1 MTPPLRYASAKA
13 LHDAIKVRVTAVAE
27 HGRYDIN
34 QLRRHFAYDRFLTRL
49 FLDPNSTWVLKGG
62 TGLLARV
69 PQHARHTQDID
80 LHYRGEIESAKAELI
95 AAANSDVGDF
105 FTFDL
110 EQSGTLT
117 GTTSGRKYR
126 VTSYVGDA
134 KFADFQIDAVV
145 DSNMTRAPDSAP
157 GFRPIDIEGL
167 TTTDY
172 RIYPVVDHLADKLVA
187 MTSTFAVE
195 SECHHRGHSLPLQLT
210 LPDETWTNGYSAIAR
225 TVPDLSV
232 QVADDALTIAV
243 SLFQPIF
250 DGRADGTW
258 KPSEQQWV

>member
-13 LHDAIKVRVTAVAE
+13 LHDAIKVRVAAVAE
-27 HGRYDIN
+27 DGRYDVN

-62 TGLLARV
+62 TGLLVRV
-69 PQHARHTQDID
+69 PQQARHTQDID
-80 LHYRGEIESAKAELI
+80 LHYRGEIESAEAELI

-105 FTFDL
+105 FSFDL

-145 DSNMTRAPDSAP
+145 DS
-157 GFRPIDIEGL
+157 
-167 TTTDY
+167 
-172 RIYPVVDHLADKLVA
+172 K
-187 MTSTFAVE
+187 
-195 SECHHRGHSLPLQLT
+195 
-210 LPDETWTNGYSAIAR
+210 
-225 TVPDLSV
+225 
-232 QVADDALTIAV
+232 
-243 SLFQPIF
+243 
-250 DGRADGTW
+250 
-258 KPSEQQWV
+258 